1 MVLSLFPNVY
11 WPFVRVLW
19 RNGCFSPL
27 PIVELGS
34 LFLLSFRSSVYI
46 LDVNSLL
53 DMQFA
58 DTLSFCLLLI
68 ISFDAQKFLI
78 FVFVAYAFWI
88 IHVVTKS
95 SIKIF
100 CNVFF

>member
-1 MVLSLFPNVY
+1 M
-11 WPFVRVLW
+11 LW
-19 RNGCFSPL
+19 RNGYFSPL
-27 PIVELGS
+27 PTVELGS
-34 LFLLSFRSSVYI
+34 LFLSSFRSSVYV
-46 LDVNSLL
+46 LDVKSLL
-53 DMQFA
+53 DMQYA

-68 ISFDAQKFLI
+68 ISLDAQKFLI
-78 FVFVAYAFWI
+78 FVFVSYAFWI

>member
-1 MVLSLFPNVY
+1 MVLSLFPYVY
-11 WPFVRVLW
+11 WPFVRLLG

-27 PIVELGS
+27 PTVELGS

-58 DTLSFCLLLI
+58 DTLSFYLFLT
-68 ISFDAQKFLI
+68 ISLNAQKFLI
-78 FVFVAYAFWI
+78 FMFLLPMLFG
-88 IHVVTKS
+88 S
-95 SIKIF
+95 SMKLLL
-100 CNVFF
+100 NLVS